1 MRQTKRIIVAID
13 GYSACGKSTLAKD
26 IARHFG
32 FVYIDTGA
40 MYRAVTLFALENHI
54 IYNNKIN
61 EELLKRAF
69 DSEKIMIEFIS
80 PSKKNTSEIRLN
92 GINVDDR
99 IRGIEV
105 SSYVSPIAVIPFVR
119 AALVDQQREI
129 GKGGNIVMD
138 GRDIG
143 THVFPNADLKIF
155 LTASAKIRAQRR
167 YDELKSKGELVGY
180 EDILNN
186 VIERDRIDSSRE
198 TNPLKKAEDA
208 VLIDNSEISIVEQTI
223 LGIELVNNVLKKQK

>member
-1 MRQTKRIIVAID
+1 
-13 GYSACGKSTLAKD
+13 
-26 IARHFG
+26 
-32 FVYIDTGA
+32 
-40 MYRAVTLFALENHI
+40 
-54 IYNNKIN
+54 
-61 EELLKRAF
+61 
-69 DSEKIMIEFIS
+69 
-80 PSKKNTSEIRLN
+80 
-92 GINVDDR
+92 
-99 IRGIEV
+99 
-105 SSYVSPIAVIPFVR
+105 VSPIAVIPFVR